1 MNNLVNILLKS
12 FKELKS
18 KHLSPYQKVRHA
30 LSPPLFHSPLNPST
44 KCELLLHTEHIKC
57 LYTHA
62 CAHTHT
68 HTHASPLAV
77 VQAPWLCCQPRL
89 LPNAKPGQ
97 WSQPNS
103 TMVMI
108 TAAQSTG

>member
-57 LYTHA
+57 LYTHT
-62 CAHTHT
+62 CARVHVYITGH
-68 HTHASPLAV
+68 HLVKAAG
-77 VQAPWLCCQPRL
+77 A
-89 LPNAKPGQ
+89 AKKV
-97 WSQPNS
+97 SS
-103 TMVMI
+103 
-108 TAAQSTG
+108 